1 MSIMKAKIEIEI
13 EEIKDG
19 SYIAKLSDLNLG
31 EIDNLNVKDE
41 LDRLYNFVEAK
52 ELLDKIDFVQD
63 LRPKMDEEFNS
74 QIRQILAKLL
84 AYYYI
89 EDW

>member
-1 MSIMKAKIEIEI
+1 MKMKTEIII
-13 EEIKDG
+13 EELKDG
-19 SYIAKLSDLNLG
+19 SYKAKLSDLDLG
-31 EIDNLNVKDE
+31 KIDNLNPKDE
-41 LDRLYNFVEAK
+41 LDRLYNFILAK
-52 ELLDKIDFVQD
+52 EVLTKIDFIED
-63 LRPKMDEEFNS
+63 MKPELDKEFNS

>member
-52 ELLDKIDFVQD
+52 ELLDKIDFIQD
-63 LRPKMDEEFNS
+63 LRPKMDKEFNS

>member
-1 MSIMKAKIEIEI
+1 MKAKIEIEI
-13 EEIKDG
+13 EELKDG

-31 EIDNLNVKDE
+31 EIDNLNPKDE
-41 LDRLYNFVEAK
+41 LDRLYNFIQAK
-52 ELLDKIDFVQD
+52 EVLGKIDFIQD
-63 LRPKMDEEFNS
+63 LKPKMDKEFNS

-89 EDW
+89 DEW

>member
-63 LRPKMDEEFNS
+63 LRPKMDKEFNS